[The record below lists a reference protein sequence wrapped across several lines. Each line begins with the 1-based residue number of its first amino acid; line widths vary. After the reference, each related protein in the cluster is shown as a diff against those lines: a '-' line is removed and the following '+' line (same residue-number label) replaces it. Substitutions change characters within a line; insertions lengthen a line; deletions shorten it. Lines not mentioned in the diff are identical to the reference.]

1 MKLVNL
7 FAEHSC
13 SLGNCHSAATLLAR
27 PFSEP
32 TATSRNLTDDIICH
46 VFAALCVNAVAVVI
60 INGVSSLSLQKL
72 QCKDENK
79 CSLNLRSKIAKTC
92 SWTVREAP
100 PSVIASPSWFEPA
113 FGAGSRR
120 CGGRAVKEK
129 VAVGGVETSEGPER
143 NRTNHRGGFAAQPP
157 LFPPSGRGC
166 RIRHSEAG
174 ADAVKLAQPSL
185 RKLLC
190 RLRGGPRGR

>member
-1 MKLVNL
+1 MPTFQGEVKLVNL
-7 FAEHSC
+7 FAELSC

-32 TATSRNLTDDIICH
+32 TATSRSLTDDIICH
-46 VFAALCVNAVAVVI
+46 VFAALCVKAVAVVI
-60 INGVSSLSLQKL
+60 VNGVSSLSLQKL

-79 CSLNLRSKIAKTC
+79 CSLNLRIKIAKTC

-100 PSVIASPSWFEPA
+100 PSVIASASWFEPA

-129 VAVGGVETSEGPER
+129 VAVSGVETSEGPER
-143 NRTNHRGGFAAQPP
+143 KRTNHRGGFAAQPP
-157 LFPPSGRGC
+157 LFPPPPPSGRGC

-185 RKLLC
+185 
-190 RLRGGPRGR
+190 